1 MTEIKYNKEK
11 IIWQDQQDVE
21 EYVWNQLMIVF
32 SRWIL
37 TGEEVIMTLDEYETI
52 RLIDLE
58 EYTQHEC
65 ANR

>member
-32 SRWIL
+32 FQMDFDRGRSYH
-37 TGEEVIMTLDEYETI
+37 DI
-52 RLIDLE
+52 R
-58 EYTQHEC
+58 
-65 ANR
+65 

>member
-32 SRWIL
+32 SRWIFDR
-37 TGEEVIMTLDEYETI
+37 GRSYHDI
-52 RLIDLE
+52 R
-58 EYTQHEC
+58 
-65 ANR
+65 